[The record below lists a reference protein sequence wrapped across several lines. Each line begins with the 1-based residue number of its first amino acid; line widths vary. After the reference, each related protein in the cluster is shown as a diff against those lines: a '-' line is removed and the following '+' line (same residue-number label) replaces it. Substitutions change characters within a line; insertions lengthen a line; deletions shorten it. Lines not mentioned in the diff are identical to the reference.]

1 MTDTNTR
8 IDTNDTNKK
17 ILHKDLSYQLNGLFF
32 ETHNKL
38 GRFLKEKQYADFIE
52 NLLKE
57 KSIKYK
63 REFTLTDVVNN
74 VERNRVDFLVED
86 KIIIDI
92 KAKKILT
99 KEDYYQMLRY
109 LKVSDLKLGLVVNF
123 RNSYLKPKRIIN
135 L

>member
-1 MTDTNTR
+1 MTDANTR
-8 IDTNDTNKK
+8 MDTNDANEK
-17 ILHKDLSYQLNGLFF
+17 ILHKDLSYQLNGIFF
-32 ETHNKL
+32 ETHNEL
-38 GRFLKEKQYADFIE
+38 GRFLKEKQYADFVE

-57 KSIKYK
+57 KGIKYK
-63 REFTLTDVVNN
+63 REFALIDAINN
-74 VERNRVDFLVED
+74 VERNRVDFLIED
-86 KIIIDI
+86 KVIIDI

-109 LKVSDLKLGLVVNF
+109 LKVSGLKLGLVVNF